1 MGASPGDIMN
11 SFQIIIMA
19 IACLTSIA
27 TVLPGVFLVLRGVA
41 LMSDAISHAIL
52 PGIVLM
58 FFLVHNLESPLLI
71 LGAALAGIATVL
83 ITEKIIASKRLKK
96 DSAIGIVFP
105 LFFSVGIILI
115 SMYARNVHLDMDMVL
130 LGELAFAPFNR
141 LEMFGID
148 WGPRALWSMGTIALL
163 NSLFVLICYKELQ
176 LSTFDP
182 ELSRMLGFTP
192 AYMYYALMTLTSIT
206 AVGAFNV
213 VGSIVVVALM
223 ITPPATAYLLTN
235 HLHIMIY
242 NSIALG
248 ITSSIGGYW
257 LSHILNVSIAGAIAT
272 MSGILFLC
280 ALLFAPE
287 KGLIA
292 SYLFNRRNK
301 RAIAQQLL
309 RTYLCAQPAQRAS
322 LTAIATNLGF
332 KPAYVKELTLNQ
344 DLYVIIMHN
353 DESHVMIFK

>member
-1 MGASPGDIMN
+1 MN
-11 SFQIIIMA
+11 QFQLIIMA
-19 IACLTSIA
+19 IACLTSVA

-83 ITEKIIASKRLKK
+83 ITEKIIDSKRLKK

-105 LFFSVGIILI
+105 LFFSIGIILI

-141 LEMFGID
+141 LELFGSD
-148 WGPRALWSMGTIALL
+148 WGPRALWSMGTIAII
-163 NSLFVLICYKELQ
+163 NTLFVLTCYKELK
-176 LSTFDP
+176 LSTFDS

-192 AYMYYALMTLTSIT
+192 TYMYYALMTLTSIT

-223 ITPPATAYLLTN
+223 ITPPATAYLFTH
-235 HLHIMIY
+235 HLNIMIY
-242 NSIALG
+242 LSVALG
-248 ITSSIGGYW
+248 IASSIGGYW
-257 LSHILNVSIAGAIAT
+257 LAHILNVSIAGAIAT
-272 MSGILFLC
+272 MSGILFLL

-292 SYLFNRRNK
+292 SYLANRRNK
-301 RAIAQQLL
+301 RHIANQLL
-309 RTYLCAQPAQRAS
+309 TAYLRTQPAQRAS
-322 LTAIATNLGF
+322 LSALNRDLGWSPSYIKALAKTENLYALIII
-332 KPAYVKELTLNQ
+332 KQE
-344 DLYVIIMHN
+344 LYVM
-353 DESHVMIFK
+353 MQKL

>member
-1 MGASPGDIMN
+1 MN
-11 SFQIIIMA
+11 NFQIIIMA

-71 LGAALAGIATVL
+71 LGAALAGLATVI

-141 LEMFGID
+141 LEFFGSD
-148 WGPRALWSMGTIALL
+148 WGPRALWSMGSIALL
-163 NSLFVLICYKELQ
+163 NIIFVVSCYKELR

-182 ELSRMLGFTP
+182 QFSHMLGFTP
-192 AYMYYALMTLTSIT
+192 TYLYYALMTLTSIT

-223 ITPPATAYLLTN
+223 ITPPATAYLLT
-235 HLHIMIY
+235 HKLDLMIY
-242 NSIALG
+242 LSVALG
-248 ITSSIGGYW
+248 IASSIGGYW
-257 LSHILNVSIAGAIAT
+257 LSHMLNVSIAGAIAT
-272 MSGILFLC
+272 MSGILFIG
-280 ALLFAPE
+280 ALLLAPQ
-287 KGLIA
+287 KGLLA
-292 SYLFNRRNK
+292 AYFTNRRNK
-301 RAIAQQLL
+301 RLSAMQLL
-309 RTYLCAQPAQRAS
+309 RTYVKSMPTHCAS
-322 LTAIATNLGF
+322 ITALSRDLGWTP
-332 KPAYVKELTLNQ
+332 KYLHDLAKADEAYQILMRDDETYITLA
-344 DLYVIIMHN
+344 
-353 DESHVMIFK
+353 

>member
-1 MGASPGDIMN
+1 MN
-11 SFQIIIMA
+11 SFQLIIMA

-58 FFLVHNLESPLLI
+58 FFITHNLESPLLI
-71 LGAALAGIATVL
+71 VGAALAGIATVL

-115 SMYARNVHLDMDMVL
+115 SLYARNVHLDVDMVL

-148 WGPRALWSMGTIALL
+148 WGPRALWSMSIIALI
-163 NSLFVLICYKELQ
+163 NSAFIMGCYKELA
-176 LSTFDP
+176 LTTFDP
-182 ELSRMLGFTP
+182 ELARILTFNPT
-192 AYMYYALMTLTSIT
+192 YLYYALMALTSIT

-223 ITPPATAYLLTN
+223 ITPPATAYLLT
-235 HLHIMIY
+235 HKLDLMIY
-242 NSIALG
+242 LSVALG
-248 ITSSIGGYW
+248 IASSIGGYW
-257 LSHILNVSIAGAIAT
+257 LSHMLNVSIAGAIAT
-272 MSGILFLC
+272 MSGILFIG
-280 ALLFAPE
+280 ALLLAPQ
-287 KGLIA
+287 KGLLA
-292 SYLFNRRNK
+292 AYFTNRRNK
-301 RAIAQQLL
+301 RLIAMQLL
-309 RTYLCAQPAQRAS
+309 RTYVKSMPTHCAS
-322 LTAIATNLGF
+322 ITALSRDLGWTP
-332 KPAYVKELTLNQ
+332 KYLHDLAKADEAYQILMRDDETYITLA
-344 DLYVIIMHN
+344 
-353 DESHVMIFK
+353 

>member
-1 MGASPGDIMN
+1 MN
-11 SFQIIIMA
+11 NFQIIIMA

-71 LGAALAGIATVL
+71 LGAALAGLATVI

-141 LEMFGID
+141 LEFFGSD
-148 WGPRALWSMGTIALL
+148 WGPRALWSMGSIALL
-163 NSLFVLICYKELQ
+163 NIIFVVSCYKELR

-182 ELSRMLGFTP
+182 QFSHMLGFTP
-192 AYMYYALMTLTSIT
+192 TYLYYALMTLTSIT

-223 ITPPATAYLLTN
+223 ITPPATAYLLT
-235 HLHIMIY
+235 HKLDLMIY
-242 NSIALG
+242 LSVALG
-248 ITSSIGGYW
+248 IASSIGGYW
-257 LSHILNVSIAGAIAT
+257 LAHLLNVSIAGAIAT
-272 MSGILFLC
+272 MSGILFLI

-287 KGLIA
+287 KGLLA
-292 SYLFNRRNK
+292 SYVVNRRNK
-301 RAIAQQLL
+301 RAIANTVLQ
-309 RTYLCAQPAQRAS
+309 TYLRAQPTHCAPLAALQRDLGWSNAY
-322 LTAIATNLGF
+322 IKNLVE
-332 KPAYVKELTLNQ
+332 P
-344 DLYVIIMHN
+344 
-353 DESHVMIFK
+353 DEQYALITIQQEPHVMIGRSGASGNNT